1 MKRIFLSALLLCSLL
16 PSGASKAWGI
26 HEGNESRDDKGVE
39 TELADYFKRAVA
51 DASSAAA
58 FNPGRTQIPGDAPAE
73 KLKAKDV
80 AQWQGRVWELWTK
93 AVAEAGGETLAKPVR
108 LEQTDTSMWHIPSE
122 LEASATMPYYFGS
135 TGLMPKGGWPLLLYL
150 HGSGPKEREWATGR
164 KLCQKFDGGD
174 ALYFIPQIPNEGQLY
189 RWWHRSKQF
198 AWERLL
204 RQALASGR
212 VNADSVY
219 FFGISEGGYGSQR
232 LAAFYAD
239 YLAAAGP
246 MAGGEPPVNAP
257 AENMANTPFS
267 LRTGERDE
275 MFCRARITAN
285 TAAEYDSLAK
295 LHPGLYEH
303 FIELEPGSGHGINYY
318 PTIPWMRQYG
328 RNAQPRYVCWEDFAM
343 DGRRRAGFA
352 NMQILS
358 SPADEGEGRLRYEMR
373 ASGDSVVLTV
383 DSIGYTP
390 VEFAPSWGNF
400 PIRWHKSFTPAT
412 GGRLRLFLSDS
423 IVDPSRRI
431 TVTVNGAVKFRGK
444 LRADV
449 KAMAESAALFGD
461 PCRVFPYAVE
471 LNF

>member
-1 MKRIFLSALLLCSLL
+1 MLFTMLPVW
-16 PSGASKAWGI
+16 PSGLCTTHKDNDRRNGS
-26 HEGNESRDDKGVE
+26 GVE
-39 TELADYFKRAVA
+39 TQVADYFKKAVA
-51 DASSAAA
+51 NASGPAA
-58 FNPGRTQIPGDAPAE
+58 FASGRAQLAGGAPAQ
-73 KLKAKDV
+73 KLKANDV
-80 AQWQGRVWELWTK
+80 ARWQSRVWKLWTK
-93 AVAEAGGETLAKPVR
+93 AVAEADGEHIASPVS
-108 LEQTDTSMWHIPSE
+108 LPHTDTCLWHIPSE

-135 TGLMPKGGWPLLLYL
+135 TGPMPKGGWPLLLYL
-150 HGSGPKEREWATGR
+150 HGSGPKEREWATG
-164 KLCQKFDGGD
+164 KVLCQRFKGGD

-204 RQALASGR
+204 RQALASGQ

-257 AENMANTPFS
+257 AENLANTPFS

-295 LHPGLYEH
+295 LHPGLYKH
-303 FIELEPGSGHGINYY
+303 FIELEPRSGHGINYY

-343 DGRRRAGFA
+343 DGRRRSGFA

-383 DSIGYTP
+383 DSVGYTP

-461 PCRVFPYAVE
+461 PRRVFPYAVE